1 MPESAHPPGRWR
13 GPSPDALP
21 KHIRRIASHLT
32 RKMARLYAALAAFA
46 IMAAASLGAD
56 SAVGQVLLVL
66 VGILVSVV
74 VLPDTPHRLW
84 NVDAKAMAATV
95 PSSQLLKASHELA
108 LAVALQ
114 ADGPVSNGLVST
126 LWDDR
131 LDSLRSILFDP
142 TRVVTSMSYHVQVK
156 LREGGPPWATTVE
169 SATRCVPSA
178 KVRPVWFS
186 YCSSKMALDGEYLE
200 QTAGCI
206 GRELIDL
213 RPGEVLDDWEKRVRG
228 YKAYFSVE
236 GKPLEAVDIEV
247 RRGPDWRIV
256 RILFDTPDLATGFL
270 QTTLNTHFE
279 LNDDEA
285 LFPVKFSSYFIV
297 GRTEI
302 VFTIFDVDAKVAID
316 QYLGLVAEVS
326 PHQVETGLD
335 QQTYY
340 FRTGRD
346 AVLQP
351 GAGVVFSWR
360 EASDYSRLKPAN
372 GGC

>member
-1 MPESAHPPGRWR
+1 MPEIACPAGRWR
-13 GPSPDALP
+13 GPSPDAFP
-21 KHIRRIASHLT
+21 KHVRRIVGHLT
-32 RKMARLYAALAAFA
+32 RKMARLYTALATFA
-46 IMAAASLGAD
+46 IVAAATFGPD

-66 VGILVSVV
+66 VGIFASVI

-95 PSSQLLKASHELA
+95 PSSQLLNASHELA
-108 LAVALQ
+108 IAISLQ
-114 ADGPVSNGLVST
+114 ANGPVPRSIVST
-126 LWDDR
+126 LWDER
-131 LDSLRSILFDP
+131 LDSLGGIMSDP
-142 TRVVTSMSYHVQVK
+142 TRALTSMSYHVQVK
-156 LREGGPPWATTVE
+156 PRASGPPWATTTE

-178 KVRPVWFS
+178 GVRPVWFS
-186 YCSSKMALDGEYLE
+186 YCSSKAALHGEYLE
-200 QTAGCI
+200 QAAGCI

-213 RPGEVLDDWEKRVRG
+213 RRDEGLDDWENRVRT

-236 GKPLEAVDIEV
+236 GKSLDVVDMEV

-256 RILFDTPDLATGFL
+256 RLLFNSPGLASHFL

-279 LNDDEA
+279 LNEGETQ
-285 LFPVKFSSYFIV
+285 FPVKFSSYFIV

-302 VFTIFDVDAKVAID
+302 MFTIFDLGAEVGID

-326 PHQVETGLD
+326 PHHVETGLD
-335 QQTYY
+335 QQTYA
-340 FRTGRD
+340 FRTARD

-360 EASDYSRLKPAN
+360 ESA
-372 GGC
+372 GGSPCLPREGDR